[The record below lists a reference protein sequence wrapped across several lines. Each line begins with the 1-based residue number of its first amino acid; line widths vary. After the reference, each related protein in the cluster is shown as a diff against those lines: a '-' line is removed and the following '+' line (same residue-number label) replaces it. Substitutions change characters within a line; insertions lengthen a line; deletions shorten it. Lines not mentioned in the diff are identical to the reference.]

1 MKPSVQVFATTSD
14 GRPLSALADL
24 IGMRMKWMRESA
36 KDAVVATAIDALVS
50 LRALTRRARRAKRAK
65 VVAVTGLRPSF
76 EGGRSRPRRVLRQ
89 GGAKY
94 VPATRVKWLCP
105 SGAKSRDLRVFRVV
119 PEHEAVRPYLVVAQS
134 AERAAEFE
142 RRAAAQRIRRFGG
155 LARWTLGAA
164 MRGLSTRN
172 AAPDVS
178 AEAEAAGARLAKV
191 GRFAGADGAYA
202 VRVEDVAR
210 HAVSA
215 LRGGEGAVDVALMK
229 AANKI
234 AGRLAHR
241 FGDAL
246 GPDFSTPFPEVRRR
260 R

>member
-1 MKPSVQVFATTSD
+1 MPGVAATCTMAD

-24 IGMRMKWMRESA
+24 IGRRMKWMRESA

-50 LRALTRRARRAKRAK
+50 LRALTRRARRPGRPK
-65 VVAVTGLRPSF
+65 VMAAPGVRPSF
-76 EGGRSRPRRVLRQ
+76 EGGRRRPRRVLRQ
-89 GGAKY
+89 GGARY
-94 VPATRVKWLCP
+94 EAGTRVKWLVP
-105 SGAKSRDLRVFRVV
+105 AGAKSRDLHVFVV
-119 PEHEAVRPYLVVAQS
+119 TPEHSAVRAYLVVAPS
-134 AERAAEFE
+134 MERAAEFE
-142 RRAAAQRIRRFGG
+142 RGVAERRIRAYGG
-155 LARWTLGAA
+155 LAKWALGSA

-172 AAPDVS
+172 AAADVS
-178 AEAEAAGARLAKV
+178 AEAEAAGARLSSVVRLK
-191 GRFAGADGAYA
+191 GADGAYA
-202 VRVEDVAR
+202 VRVTDEAR
-210 HAVSA
+210 HAVAA

-246 GPDFSTPFPEVRRR
+246 GSDFSAPFPEVRRR